1 MPRISPSTRL
11 CRLDTT
17 SRAHL
22 CEWFWKSYTYVNPN
36 GCRSNL
42 FFRDISDRDPE
53 CLQAACCSTS
63 QSLPFRPSLIPFVQP
78 QTPSLQ
84 LFVSLS
90 TMDLQ
95 NRLRVYFL
103 QKPFTF
109 LKNMFSS
116 VVSKL
121 NNCHSFGLSSRVKFI
136 ILRPYLDLLQL
147 VSIFVEVLCLKLK
160 AS

>member
-1 MPRISPSTRL
+1 ML
-11 CRLDTT
+11 NTT
-17 SRAHL
+17 SRACL

-42 FFRDISDRDPE
+42 FLKDISDRDSQ
-53 CLQAACCSTS
+53 CLQAAYCSAS
-63 QSLPFRPSLIPFVQP
+63 LSLPFRPSLIPLVQP
-78 QTPSLQ
+78 ETPSLQ

-90 TMDLQ
+90 AMDLR

-116 VVSKL
+116 VFSKL
-121 NNCHSFGLSSRVKFI
+121 NNCHSFGPSSRVKFI
-136 ILRPYLDLLQL
+136 ILSPYFGHAPTGQH
-147 VSIFVEVLCLKLK
+147 LC
-160 AS
+160 